1 MNMVFALK
9 LLLVPALIYLVTLA
23 GRRWGP
29 AVAGWLSAFP
39 IVAGPILFA
48 LTLEQ
53 GAGFAAHAAEGTLL
67 AVVAILVFSV
77 AYAWASVRFKV
88 AGSMA
93 LALLAYGAA
102 VALLQ
107 SLSLALG
114 AAFVLV
120 WCALL
125 AASRCFPVVAQ
136 VIAQPAGG
144 ARRSDLPWRMLAG
157 AILVFAVTTGAA
169 HLGARLSGFFAM
181 FPVMSTVLVGFAHA
195 SLGRGNAVA
204 LLRGMVA
211 GYFGFSV
218 FCAVLAM
225 QLREG
230 SIGPAFALALG
241 CALAVHLAARRLLA
255 APATPTA
262 AVPAPR
268 A

>member
-1 MNMVFALK
+1 MNMVFTLK

-53 GAGFAAHAAEGTLL
+53 GPAFAAHAAEGTLL

-77 AYAWASVRFKV
+77 AYAWASTRFKV

-102 VALLQ
+102 VAALQ
-107 SLSLALG
+107 SLRLPLG
-114 AAFVLV
+114 ATFVLV

-125 AASRCFPVVAQ
+125 AAGRLFPA
-136 VIAQPAGG
+136 PAPAAPASA

-157 AILVFAVTTGAA
+157 AILVFVVTTGAA
-169 HLGARLSGFFAM
+169 RLGARLSGFFAM

-195 SLGRGNAVA
+195 GLGRANAIA
-204 LLRGMVA
+204 LLRGMVV

-218 FCAVLAM
+218 FCVTLAM
-225 QLREG
+225 ELREG
-230 SIGPAFALALG
+230 TVGFGFGLALA
-241 CALAVHLAARRLLA
+241 CALAVHLGARRMLGRSTPALV
-255 APATPTA
+255 APTKA
-262 AVPAPR
+262 
-268 A
+268 